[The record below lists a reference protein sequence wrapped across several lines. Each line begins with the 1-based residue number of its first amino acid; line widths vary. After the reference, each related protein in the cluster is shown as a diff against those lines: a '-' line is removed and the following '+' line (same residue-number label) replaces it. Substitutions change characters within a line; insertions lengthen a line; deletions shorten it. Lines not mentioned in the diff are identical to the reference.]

1 MKSSKSIIAASPP
14 QRLGHG
20 DAAALARPI
29 DHGRA
34 SMKPCL
40 RRIGAQQRPRRG
52 DPRRPTPWRDH
63 GAGAA
68 VGGEPARRGL
78 TRPRRRSISALAARR
93 RPGAYAMH
101 RLEAAVE
108 SLIFASRWLL
118 APFFLGLILAIVALL
133 WKFAKQLWTLL
144 QAVMSGG
151 DADTVIAILSLVDT
165 ALIAGLLLIVTF
177 SGYENFVSRIG
188 DGRQE
193 DRPAWM
199 GKVGFVGLKL
209 KLIGAIVAISAVE
222 LLKSFFLLEQLSD
235 DQLMWRIGIHVTFV
249 VSGVLFALTD
259 YIAGHG
265 AGQGANHGAG
275 QGAGKP

>member
-1 MKSSKSIIAASPP
+1 M
-14 QRLGHG
+14 Q
-20 DAAALARPI
+20 
-29 DHGRA
+29 
-34 SMKPCL
+34 
-40 RRIGAQQRPRRG
+40 
-52 DPRRPTPWRDH
+52 
-63 GAGAA
+63 
-68 VGGEPARRGL
+68 
-78 TRPRRRSISALAARR
+78 
-93 RPGAYAMH
+93 

-108 SLIFASRWLL
+108 GLIFASRWLL

-133 WKFAKQLWTLL
+133 WKFAKQLWTLM
-144 QAVMSGG
+144 QAVLTGG
-151 DADTVIAILSLVDT
+151 DAETVIAILSLVDT

-222 LLKSFFLLEQLSD
+222 LLKSFFQLERFSDEQLA
-235 DQLMWRIGIHVTFV
+235 WRIGIHVTFV

-259 YIAGHG
+259 FIAARGAAHG
-265 AGQGANHGAG
+265 GGDEAGRGTEQDAR
-275 QGAGKP
+275 KR